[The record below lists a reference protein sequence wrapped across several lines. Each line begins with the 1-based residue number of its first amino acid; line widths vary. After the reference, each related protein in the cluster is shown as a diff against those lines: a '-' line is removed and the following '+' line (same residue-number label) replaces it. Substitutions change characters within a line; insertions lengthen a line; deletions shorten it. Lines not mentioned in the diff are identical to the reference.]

1 MSRSPSRT
9 TGPGV
14 AAEELE
20 AIFEPGHR
28 AVGSRAATAIALPG
42 AGLGLALCRRL
53 ARTAGGEA
61 IAQASD
67 AGARFT
73 VWLPAG

>member
-1 MSRSPSRT
+1 M
-9 TGPGV
+9 

-28 AVGSRAATAIALPG
+28 AAGSTAATAIALPG

-53 ARTAGGEA
+53 TRTAGGEV
-61 IAQASD
+61 IAQPSD

-73 VWLPAG
+73 VRLPAA